1 MIARPGFLQ
10 AFSPIELYLFT
21 NNQTL
26 KMNLI
31 FEEPMDLSSLHIES
45 LLLAIIGVT
54 LYLIAFWGF
63 SKKDYFFESMIAFST
78 ILCFISIFIPFSFIV
93 ILINCI
99 FAFGVILSLKKM
111 KSLDIGSKVS
121 HFKNYFKSASRFE
134 KILICFCGIHIL
146 SGLVGTTVLGGEGA
160 VIDAMTYHL
169 GGPKEWALFLEG
181 PKLNL
186 LNPETLTASY
196 YEYLV
201 YPLFILLKPVYTH
214 LTPLETTSFEFLN
227 YTVLVWGQIFSG
239 FIGLIFIPK
248 LVFDLCKNKMMYFYL
263 ILILILGLKGMNW
276 VWITA
281 KNDAFPLFCT
291 LVAARYFLRNFEKR
305 NDAQVIF
312 LSFFFL
318 GVGLGAKMTNL
329 YPMLLILIY
338 MFVQNIKVIR
348 VKYNCNHTIK
358 LILVAAGSGFIALL
372 PFLLRNFVE
381 TSNPFY
387 PTSSAFFENKYL
399 TDSIEAVHKL
409 YSHPTTWEIAF
420 EKLKKLYLHSPGFIL
435 ITVVSLYFKRWKE
448 PLIFLLS
455 MVLISKITGERFLW
469 RQISMIIF
477 FIIIWGESLFNIFM
491 QNREKLPKYAG
502 HVIVILILGLSQF
515 KPERFTKYPTRHY
528 FETISSVMPYN
539 YHAWSEQL
547 EENLENREDEGYTS
561 KLSSYHSRFRHIS
574 PTDARA
580 EFIKDFFDS
589 RKEK

>member
-1 MIARPGFLQ
+1 M
-10 AFSPIELYLFT
+10 
-21 NNQTL
+21 
-26 KMNLI
+26 
-31 FEEPMDLSSLHIES
+31 
-45 LLLAIIGVT
+45 
-54 LYLIAFWGF
+54 AFWGV
-63 SKKDYFFESMIAFST
+63 SKKGYFFESFIAFSC
-78 ILCFISIFIPFSFIV
+78 ILCFLSILLPFNSV
-93 ILINCI
+93 VLLINLV
-99 FAFGVILSLKKM
+99 FAFGLIAGFMKIRSLA
-111 KSLDIGSKVS
+111 LTDKVAQ
-121 HFKNYFKSASRFE
+121 FKSYFSSANRFE
-134 KILICFCGIHIL
+134 KFLICFCIAHIL

-169 GGPKEWALFLEG
+169 GGPKEWALFLNG

-196 YEYLV
+196 YEYLI
-201 YPLFILLKPVYTH
+201 YPLFILLKPVYAH

-227 YTVLVWGQIFSG
+227 YTVLIWGQIFSG
-239 FIGLIFIPK
+239 VIGLIFIPK
-248 LVFDLCKNKMMYFYL
+248 LVWDLCKKNMMYFYL

-291 LVAARYFLRNFEKR
+291 LVAARFFLRNFEKR
-305 NDAQVIF
+305 NDVLVIF

-318 GVGLGAKMTNL
+318 GVGLGAKMTNI
-329 YPMLLILIY
+329 YPMVLILIY
-338 MFVQNIKVIR
+338 MFVRNLD
-348 VKYNCNHTIK
+348 TIK
-358 LILVAAGSGFIALL
+358 AKFNWNYTLKLIFVAAGSGLIALL
-372 PFLLRNFVE
+372 PFFLRNFIE

-387 PTSSAFFENKYL
+387 PTSSAFFENIYL

-409 YSHPTTWEIAF
+409 YSHPTTWTIAF
-420 EKLKKLYLHSPGFIL
+420 EKLKRLYVHSPGFIL
-435 ITVVSLYFKRWKE
+435 ITVVSLCFKRWKE

-491 QNREKLPKYAG
+491 QYRERLPKYAG
-502 HVIVILILGLSQF
+502 HAIVILILGLSQF

-528 FETISSVMPYN
+528 FVKISSVMPHN

-547 EENLENREDEGYTS
+547 QENLDNRENRNYTS
-561 KLSSYHSRFRHIS
+561 KHSSYHSRFRHLS

-580 EFIKDFFDS
+580 EFIKEFFDS
-589 RKEK
+589 RKVE